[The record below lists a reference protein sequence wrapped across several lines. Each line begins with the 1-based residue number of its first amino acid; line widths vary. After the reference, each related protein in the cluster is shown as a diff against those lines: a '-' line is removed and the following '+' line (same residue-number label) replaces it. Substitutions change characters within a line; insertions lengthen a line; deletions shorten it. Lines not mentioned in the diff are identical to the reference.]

1 MVVMRAASGRAG
13 TPAAAVATSSP
24 HRLAP
29 AASPISTPNRRRP
42 CGVSWPGLTSE
53 LTSPVRVPVR
63 NVVDTL
69 VSPISLTA
77 AACTPMAAASTAS
90 RQNCAHP
97 VGLAPVISH
106 PTVNPASRMSS
117 AASAQLTWAG
127 STLARSWSSP
137 AFAVPA
143 SARLAFPRSAALKP
157 CAVQVPVATPMMYP
171 ASETAVWLAS
181 DSDPRATARPHS
193 TMLPVMT
200 LVKTP
205 PSRVKLATSF
215 APDAKVS
222 AIAISVRI
230 CCLDLVCISIAAT
243 RSGRQAG
250 RNSRP
255 TSSGMSVRRKN

>member
-1 MVVMRAASGRAG
+1 M
-13 TPAAAVATSSP
+13 
-24 HRLAP
+24 
-29 AASPISTPNRRRP
+29 
-42 CGVSWPGLTSE
+42 SWPGLTSE
-53 LTSPVRVPVR
+53 LTSAVRVPVR
-63 NVVDTL
+63 NVVDTS

-117 AASAQLTWAG
+117 AASDQLTWAG
-127 STLARSWSSP
+127 STLARSVIACFRGVGFRP
-137 AFAVPA
+137 AGFFQVG
-143 SARLAFPRSAALKP
+143 RLEAMRDPGA
-157 CAVQVPVATPMMYP
+157 VATPMMYP
-171 ASETAVWLAS
+171 AIETAVWLAS
-181 DSDPRATARPHS
+181 DSDRWATARPHS

-230 CCLDLVCISIAAT
+230 CCLGLVCISIAAT

-255 TSSGMSVRRKN
+255 PPLECQCAALPSRCPRELSEPPSTWRGTAAGHAVAARGGFRDAEPMNREPTARP